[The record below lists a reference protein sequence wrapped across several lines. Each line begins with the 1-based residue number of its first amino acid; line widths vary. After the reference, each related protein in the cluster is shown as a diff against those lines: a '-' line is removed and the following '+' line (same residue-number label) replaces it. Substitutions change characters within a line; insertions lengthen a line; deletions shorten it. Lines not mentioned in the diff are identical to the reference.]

1 MDPRKKALID
11 AFFNQFLSFV
21 GELEDM
27 YPDDGDFGMFASTLK
42 LMRMTNPSLVIK
54 YVAESTSKFLEKI
67 MASDEAFFI
76 EMDFSTYA
84 GVDINIF
91 TKLKTY
97 IQSMSPDSKVNVW
110 KYIQNVTRLAQAIQS
125 AK

>member
-1 MDPRKKALID
+1 MDSRKKALID

-27 YPDDGDFGMFASTLK
+27 YPEDSDFGMFTSTLK

-54 YVAESTSKFLEKI
+54 YVAESTSSFSEKI

-97 IQSMSPDSKVNVW
+97 IQSMSSDSKVNVW

>member
-1 MDPRKKALID
+1 MDPRKKALMD
-11 AFFNQFLSFV
+11 AFFNQFISFV

-27 YPDDGDFGMFASTLK
+27 YPEDADFGMFSSTLK
-42 LMRMTNPSLVIK
+42 LMRMTNPSLVVK
-54 YVAESTSKFLEKI
+54 YVAESTSSFIEKI
-67 MASDEAFFI
+67 LASDEAFFL

-91 TKLKTY
+91 TKLKSY

>member
-1 MDPRKKALID
+1 MDSRKKSLID

-27 YPDDGDFGMFASTLK
+27 YPNDPDFGMFGSTLK

-54 YVAESTSKFLEKI
+54 YVAESTSDFIEKI
-67 MASDEAFFI
+67 MASDEGFFL

-125 AK
+125 VK

>member
-1 MDPRKKALID
+1 MDSRKKALID

-27 YPDDGDFGMFASTLK
+27 YPKDPDFGMFGSTLK

-54 YVAESTSKFLEKI
+54 YVAESTSDFIEKI
-67 MASDEAFFI
+67 LASDEGFFMD
-76 EMDFSTYA
+76 MDFSTYA

-91 TKLKTY
+91 TKLKEY
-97 IQSMSPDSKVNVW
+97 IQSMSADSKVNVW

-125 AK
+125 VK